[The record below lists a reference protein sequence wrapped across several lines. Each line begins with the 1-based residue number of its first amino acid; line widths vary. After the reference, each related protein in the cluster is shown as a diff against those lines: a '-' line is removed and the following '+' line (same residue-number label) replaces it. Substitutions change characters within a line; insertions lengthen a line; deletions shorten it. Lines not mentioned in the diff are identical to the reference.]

1 MQSRLL
7 INIALLIT
15 VTGLALFLVFTN
27 KQKVTDKEVPLTAVN
42 PASVNTILID
52 RKKSGAI
59 RFNKV
64 DGKWQ
69 MQSPYQLP
77 ANEFR
82 INTMLKI
89 LHAYSYTQFNVADV
103 DLKRFLLDAPD
114 LAIQFNDTRIAFG
127 DTSPLSRQRYVLVND
142 KVHLINDSLYEQL
155 QAPATFFLDTR
166 LLPESAKITSIEF
179 PDYTISMKTG
189 TWSVDPQAH
198 VSADKLVAVV
208 NAWQKLDAI
217 SISKYEEGDS
227 TKNIHIDAGPAG
239 KFDFVIVTPQPKL
252 VLARPDIGIQYYI
265 SGYDTK
271 QLFLPSDTEKTKDQ
285 GKTPVNG
292 E

>member
-1 MQSRLL
+1 MHSRLI
-7 INIALLIT
+7 INITLLIT
-15 VTGLALFLVFTN
+15 VIGLALFLVFTN
-27 KQKVTDKEVPLTAVN
+27 KQKATNRDAPLTAVN
-42 PASVNTILID
+42 PASINTILID

-64 DGKWQ
+64 NGKWQ

-103 DLKRFLLDAPD
+103 DLKRFLLDTPD

-127 DTSPLSRQRYVLVND
+127 DTSPISKQRYVMVND

-166 LLPESAKITSIEF
+166 LLPENAKIASIEF

-189 TWSVDPQAH
+189 VWSVSPRAD
-198 VSADKLVAVV
+198 VSADRLVATV

-217 SISKYEEGDS
+217 SISKFEGGDNKKS
-227 TKNIHIDAGPAG
+227 IHIDAGPAG

-271 QLFLPSDTEKTKDQ
+271 QLFLPPEKTQD
-285 GKTPVNG
+285 
-292 E
+292 